1 MHISIGGGR
10 RCQLSIFKPN
20 PTKHEAGWCFFFGDI
35 TFDGTPIKL
44 NGNILIICTIL
55 KFLVLVASA
64 AEVKLGALFIKEKTL
79 VVVFLREM
87 TVS

>member
-1 MHISIGGGR
+1 MVLNVHSDASYISAKKGR
-10 RCQLSIFKPN
+10 SC
-20 PTKHEAGWCFFFGDI
+20 AGWCFFFGDI